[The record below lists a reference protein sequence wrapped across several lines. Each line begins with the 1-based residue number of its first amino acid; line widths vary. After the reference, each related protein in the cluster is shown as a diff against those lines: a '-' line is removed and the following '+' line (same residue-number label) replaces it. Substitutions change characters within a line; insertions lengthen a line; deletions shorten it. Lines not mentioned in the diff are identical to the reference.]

1 MSLSFSLPVDIGVP
15 ALKLEDEVHELEV
28 GLILLELASRELMLS
43 LCHQVLITVKHGL
56 SVQHLR
62 YFSF

>member
-1 MSLSFSLPVDIGVP
+1 M
-15 ALKLEDEVHELEV
+15 HELEV
-28 GLILLELASRELMLS
+28 GLVLLELISREVLLLS
-43 LCHQVLITVKHGL
+43 LSHQVLITVKHGL